1 LAGPDDEGVV
11 DVVVDGVDVDVDPA
25 ADANIRRDDEEVT
38 PTVRSKNCLCINMF
52 KTNQS
57 PDKNLNVP
65 NRSKLKEMANETCY
79 ITVAFIFF

>member
-38 PTVRSKNCLCINMF
+38 PTVRSNNCLCINMF
-52 KTNQS
+52 
-57 PDKNLNVP
+57 
-65 NRSKLKEMANETCY
+65 
-79 ITVAFIFF
+79 